1 MSEHEVRFYPV
12 GPVEIRA
19 DEETGTRTLTG
30 TAPPYGILSV
40 DLGGFREKFA
50 PGAFGDSLSGDV
62 ISTFEHDGRMI
73 LGRTS
78 AGTLRL
84 EDQKKGLHY
93 AVDLPDTT
101 AGRDLAVSVD
111 RGDVAGSSFEFRVK
125 AGGEEWD
132 EKKDGNVTRTVTDAE
147 LFQVGPVTQPAYPK
161 GTKVALRS
169 LEEWREGQK
178 PVGTR
183 LLDRAKRLLRLLGEA
198 GPAH

>member
-1 MSEHEVRFYPV
+1 MSDREFRFVPADA
-12 GPVEIRA
+12 VEIRS
-19 DEETGTRTLTG
+19 DGEDGVHTLTG
-30 TAPPYGILSV
+30 TAPPYNVLSV

-50 PGAFGDSLSGDV
+50 PGAFGDSLEGDV

-73 LGRTS
+73 LGRTT

-84 EDQKKGLHY
+84 EEQKRGLRY

-111 RGDVAGSSFEFRVK
+111 RGDVAGSSFEFRVR

-132 EKKDGNVTRTVTDAE
+132 EKKDGSVTRTVTDAE
-147 LFQVGPVTQPAYPK
+147 LFQVGPVTQPAYPR

-178 PVGTR
+178 PEGTR
-183 LLDRAKRLLRLLGEA
+183 LLDRARRLLRLLRD
-198 GPAH
+198 